1 VGQLR
6 CVLCS
11 RNEHKRREL
20 AQALPDWSIELLEVD
35 ELPEEGSESFVENA
49 RAKARF
55 GREVGPDDAWALG
68 EDSGLEAEALGGSPG
83 VETAR
88 WAQGRHVERLLEAL
102 RGRDDR
108 RARYVCELVAV
119 APDGR
124 EVHGTGRL
132 EGSIAVAPRGNAG
145 FGFDPVFIPVGEE
158 RTVSELGDDWK
169 AAHSHRARAAQALLE
184 AVAQS
189 ASR

>member
-1 VGQLR
+1 MGRLR

-20 AQALPDWSIELLEVD
+20 AQALPGWSVELLDVD
-35 ELPEEGSESFVENA
+35 ELPEEGTESFLDNA
-49 RAKARF
+49 RVKARF
-55 GREVGPDDAWALG
+55 GREVGPEDAWALG
-68 EDSGLEAEALGGSPG
+68 EDSGLEVEALGGLPG

-102 RGRDDR
+102 QGHDDR

-124 EVHGTGRL
+124 EFRGTGTL
-132 EGSIAVAPRGNAG
+132 DGTIALAPRGDAG

-169 AAHSHRARAAQALLE
+169 AAHSHRARAARALLE

-189 ASR
+189 VPG